1 MSQLLRGVIIS
12 QCLSFKI
19 TNSFKTFFLTCQSLR
34 VWKFLNGHQSLVW
47 LHCFWSCDPAFRVY
61 GKLGHCPQDKLKIIK
76 SETPFRTSKL
86 LTFWSRIPILWLH
99 EKKHLIFDF
108 QQRNRKYHLEYQ
120 VHYKFRAVMAGKAGK
135 VWSLPRFWAS
145 IPSYKKQPVKKFWG
159 RLLDLAWL
167 KFAAA
172 ALSQI

>member
-86 LTFWSRIPILWLH
+86 LTFWSRIPVLWFH
-99 EKKHLIFDF
+99 EKNIWSLILNKEIENIIWNTKSII
-108 QQRNRKYHLEYQ
+108 NRKYFTSNNNYLGGYL
-120 VHYKFRAVMAGKAGK
+120 VSKFIFR
-135 VWSLPRFWAS
+135 S
-145 IPSYKKQPVKKFWG
+145 
-159 RLLDLAWL
+159 
-167 KFAAA
+167 
-172 ALSQI
+172 